1 MKNIADDIIVL
12 GAGPAGL
19 TAAGAATGLGRRV
32 LILEKARQPA
42 GKLLLSGG
50 GKGNVTNRSVGVAD
64 YVSAGPV
71 SFAAAALKQFTPDML
86 LRRLAE
92 ADIAVEEREQGRI
105 FCTRSA
111 KDTLDML
118 CAALPVERCR
128 LQCNCAVTGINFER
142 GLFFVRVGERVFMA
156 PKLIAATGSP
166 AWPCCGA
173 DDSGLQF
180 LRKLGHRIVPP
191 RPVLV
196 PFVLPPDSP
205 FAELAGISVLAR
217 VGCSAPGAPQFTE
230 PVLFTHKGVSG
241 PAILQIT

>member
-118 CAALPVERCR
+118 CAALPVERYR
-128 LQCNCAVTGINFER
+128 SSAAEGSAIR
-142 GLFFVRVGERVFMA
+142 GRDSALSRKSHPPEAR
-156 PKLIAATGSP
+156 
-166 AWPCCGA
+166 GA
-173 DDSGLQF
+173 
-180 LRKLGHRIVPP
+180 
-191 RPVLV
+191 
-196 PFVLPPDSP
+196 
-205 FAELAGISVLAR
+205 
-217 VGCSAPGAPQFTE
+217 
-230 PVLFTHKGVSG
+230 
-241 PAILQIT
+241 